1 MTPEEIALIRD
12 CFAKVV
18 PIKETAAEIFY
29 NRLFETAPEVKS
41 LFTGDMKKQGE
52 MLMSALAGV
61 VDNLDNLDAIVPD
74 VQGLARRH
82 VRYGV
87 EADHYQPVGAALL
100 WTLEQGLG
108 DDFTAET
115 GAAWAK
121 AYGTLSGVMIE
132 EAYTA

>member
-1 MTPEEIALIRD
+1 MTPEEIALIRHS
-12 CFAKVV
+12 FAKVV

-29 NRLFETAPEVKS
+29 NRLFETAPEVKP

-121 AYGTLSGVMIE
+121 A
-132 EAYTA
+132 